1 MIFLFVE
8 EFLMSTI
15 FKRNRV
21 RFSQVSFALV
31 FALALPSVHAAG
43 VLEQILANPRVQ
55 QLLGVPAN
63 VASTLNLCGNPTYK
77 AANAQACADAGN
89 ASMVLKLPFEMR
101 TVMSNAQSA
110 QSLRDICLAAQN
122 TAQRDSYLC
131 AELAKADTTF
141 AASLAAERNRTNN
154 NGLPFELKN

>member
-1 MIFLFVE
+1 MSAIF
-8 EFLMSTI
+8 TRTRI
-15 FKRNRV
+15 
-21 RFSQVSFALV
+21 RFSQVSAALV

-63 VASTLNLCGNPTYK
+63 VASTLNLCSNPSYK

-131 AELAKADTTF
+131 AELGKADVGF
-141 AASLAAERNRTNN
+141 AKNLADERNRGQ
-154 NGLPFELKN
+154 NGGSNSTGNDASN

>member
-1 MIFLFVE
+1 
-8 EFLMSTI
+8 MSTI
-15 FKRNRV
+15 CTRTRI
-21 RFSQVSFALV
+21 RFSHVSAALV

-63 VASTLNLCGNPTYK
+63 VASTLNLCNNPSYK
-77 AANAQACADAGN
+77 TANAQACADAGN

-101 TVMSNAQSA
+101 TVMSNPQSA
-110 QSLRDICLAAQN
+110 KSLRDICLAAQS

-131 AELAKADTTF
+131 AELGKADSTF
-141 AASLAAERNRTNN
+141 AASIAAERAKGAGGSPTNDLSN
-154 NGLPFELKN
+154 